1 VGAGLAPMS
10 GEAGREGSRTTAVEE
25 VEGRGAIVLGRAD
38 VVEGRWIAVNGVTS
52 TEPFRYRIV
61 GTFGAGRGELGRGGI
76 GRVLRAFDERLGREV
91 ALKEL
96 LPPPNGRVDQRLE
109 EMFLREAR
117 IAGRLE
123 HPHVIPIYDVGRGP
137 DGRPFFT
144 MKLVRGPTLAEA
156 LDSCPTL
163 VERMLLLPHVVDV
176 GNALAHAHSRGVIH
190 CDLKPENVMIGE
202 FGETVLLDW
211 GLAVA
216 RGLPYLSPEL
226 AGEKWLR
233 TASFPRGSSSGRIL
247 GTPAYLSPEQA
258 EGRLADIDE
267 RTDVWGLGAILYE
280 LLTGWPPFHAGTP
293 TAALAKL
300 RSGVAP
306 DPVLALEPLAPPA
319 LAAAADRALR
329 RDGRSRFATVRHLV
343 AALESFLPIAPHK
356 QENSVPVIPLCHG
369 SPARPGRFS
378 LPVDGR
384 PWRRA

>member
-1 VGAGLAPMS
+1 VLDLAG
-10 GEAGREGSRTTAVEE
+10 
-25 VEGRGAIVLGRAD
+25 

-52 TEPFRYRIV
+52 AEPFRYRIV
-61 GTFGAGRGELGRGGI
+61 GTFRPGREELGRGGL

-96 LPPPNGRVDQRLE
+96 LPPADGRVDPRLE

-123 HPHVIPIYDVGRGP
+123 HPNIIPIFDVGYGP

-144 MKLVRGPTLAEA
+144 MKLVRGRTLADA

-176 GNALAHAHSRGVIH
+176 GNALAHAHAHGVIH

-216 RGLPYLSPEL
+216 RGLPYLPPEA
-226 AGEKWLR
+226 AGEERLR
-233 TASFPRGSSSGRIL
+233 TASFPRGSSSARVL

-280 LLTGWPPFHAGTP
+280 VLTGWPPFHADTP
-293 TAALAKL
+293 AAALAKL
-300 RSGVAP
+300 KSGAAP
-306 DPVLALEPLAPPA
+306 APVLSLEPLAPPA
-319 LAAAADRALR
+319 LAAAADRALG
-329 RDGRSRFATVRHLV
+329 RDPRARFATVRQFV
-343 AALESFLPIAPHK
+343 ATLDSFLPK
-356 QENSVPVIPLCHG
+356 TPLFG
-369 SPARPGRFS
+369 EDGASLPFRDAEMGGDPGRFS
-378 LPVDGR
+378 LPTDGR
-384 PWRRA
+384 RWQRA